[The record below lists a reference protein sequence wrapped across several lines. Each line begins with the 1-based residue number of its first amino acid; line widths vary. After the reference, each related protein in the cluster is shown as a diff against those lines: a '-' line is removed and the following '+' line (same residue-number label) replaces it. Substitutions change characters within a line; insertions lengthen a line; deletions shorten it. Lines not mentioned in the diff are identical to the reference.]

1 MFNTKKEKRYKL
13 KRLYVARVYMVINKR
28 LKNFSCFSETYE
40 LTGHYQCTRIVYLNF
55 WHTYFI
61 NPLTKEKYK
70 ISPDKIGDIF
80 CDDSQIEN
88 ISVHFDIPDEI
99 FLRGDYLNLEEIL
112 KYSKEL
118 NEIIISKRVAT

>member
-13 KRLYVARVYMVINKR
+13 KKLYVAHVYTVVDEE
-28 LKNFSCFSETYE
+28 LKDCSYCFRTYE
-40 LTGHYQCTRIVYLNF
+40 LSGSYQCTRIVYLNF
-55 WHTYFI
+55 WHTHFI

-70 ISPDKIGDIF
+70 ISPNKVGDLY
-80 CDDSQIEN
+80 CDSSEIEN

-99 FLRGDYLNLEEIL
+99 FLRGDYLNLEDIL

-118 NEIIISKRVAT
+118 NEKK

>member
-1 MFNTKKEKRYKL
+1 MFNSKKEKRYKL
-13 KRLYVARVYMVINKR
+13 KKLYVARVYKVVNKK
-28 LKNFSCFSETYE
+28 LKNSDYYSETYD
-40 LTGHYQCTRIVYLNF
+40 LFGSYQCTRIIYLNF

-70 ISPDKIGDIF
+70 ISPDKIGDIY
-80 CDDSQIEN
+80 CDSSKVEN
-88 ISVHFDIPDEI
+88 ISVHFNIPDEI

-118 NEIIISKRVAT
+118 NEKKL